1 MPERTK
7 KWPLFPAA
15 TEPEWSPLADVGRTS
30 RGWLLK
36 FDLAGVG
43 LEDVTV
49 SVRGRHVRIAGQ
61 RRDWIVEEGFSHY
74 SMEISYSRFERTI
87 EMPCNLENTRV
98 SLEAR
103 DGFLLVRILTEG
115 NENENV

>member
-1 MPERTK
+1 MPERK
-7 KWPLFPAA
+7 NLWPLFPAES
-15 TEPEWSPLADVGRTS
+15 EPGWRPSADVCRTRS
-30 RGWLLK
+30 GWLLK

-49 SVRGRHVRIAGQ
+49 SVRGRQVHIIGH
-61 RRDWIVEEGFSHY
+61 RRDLILEEGFSHY

-87 EMPCNLENTRV
+87 EMPCNLESARV

-103 DGFLLVRILTEG
+103 DGFLLVRMVNEG
-115 NENENV
+115 NENA

>member
-1 MPERTK
+1 MHERK
-7 KWPLFPAA
+7 QLWPLFPAES
-15 TEPEWSPLADVGRTS
+15 EPGWKPLADVGRTR

-49 SVRGRHVRIAGQ
+49 SVRGRQVSVVGQ
-61 RRDWIVEEGFSHY
+61 RRDSIVEEGFSHY

-87 EMPCNLENTRV
+87 EMPCNLENARV
-98 SLEAR
+98 TLEAR
-103 DGFLLVRILTEG
+103 DGFLLVRIGE
-115 NENENV
+115 